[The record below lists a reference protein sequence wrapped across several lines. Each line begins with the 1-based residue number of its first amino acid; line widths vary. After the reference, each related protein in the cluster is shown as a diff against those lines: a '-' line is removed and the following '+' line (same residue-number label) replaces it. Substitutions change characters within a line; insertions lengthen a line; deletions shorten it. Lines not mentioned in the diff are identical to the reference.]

1 MKPGSPFVAAHGS
14 FPQGEKGER
23 ARWLSRYA
31 AFAMAAGV
39 DPQQANAARSAVEAN
54 VSMLGPEQD
63 RAILSE
69 AGFSGVEM
77 FFAAFTW
84 RGWIAYA

>member
-1 MKPGSPFVAAHGS
+1 MAVALRRLQ
-14 FPQGEKGER
+14 PR
-23 ARWLSRYA
+23 
-31 AFAMAAGV
+31 AGV
-39 DPQQANAARSAVEAN
+39 DPQQANAARTAVETN

-63 RAILSE
+63 REILCG
-69 AGFSGVEM
+69 AGFSDVEL